1 VCFPEL
7 ASSRHASGNSASTK
21 YVCKGKLIDDR
32 LGRFTGGCREE
43 GVIMELNEKTENERV
58 LYGFWL
64 SPYMA
69 LVAASAPETALA
81 APAHAA

>member
-1 VCFPEL
+1 
-7 ASSRHASGNSASTK
+7 
-21 YVCKGKLIDDR
+21 
-32 LGRFTGGCREE
+32 
-43 GVIMELNEKTENERV
+43 MELNEKTENERV